1 MNNLSFHITD
11 ITANSIRANASE
23 IGLSVEE
30 QDTCIV
36 IRITD
41 NGLGMDA
48 ETARRVTNPFYTTRT
63 TRKVGLGLPFL
74 IQNAEQTGGSVT
86 LTPEPGKGTEVR
98 AVFHSDHIDC
108 PPWGD
113 LPGTVALLI
122 TGNPEIYVCF
132 EYRSGETGYSI
143 STNEIKEIL
152 DGVPLSYPKVM
163 LLIKEM
169 IKGRLSFLKFI
180 LAFCYVS
187 VIVLRLRRVS
197 CWYHIDFIKD
207 HKSFGTTL
215 QYSIYKHYY
224 IYYVF

>member
-30 QDTCIV
+30 QDTRIV

-86 LTPEPGKGTEVR
+86 LTSEPGKGTEVR
-98 AVFHSDHIDC
+98 
-108 PPWGD
+108 
-113 LPGTVALLI
+113 
-122 TGNPEIYVCF
+122 
-132 EYRSGETGYSI
+132 
-143 STNEIKEIL
+143 
-152 DGVPLSYPKVM
+152 
-163 LLIKEM
+163 
-169 IKGRLSFLKFI
+169 LSFIRIISIARPGEIFR
-180 LAFCYVS
+180 YS
-187 VIVLRLRRVS
+187 RLV
-197 CWYHIDFIKD
+197 D
-207 HKSFGTTL
+207 HRQSGNKRL
-215 QYSIYKHYY
+215 L
-224 IYYVF
+224 

>member
-1 MNNLSFHITD
+1 MFYSPSSFMYISFVGILVFSYKYRSFHITD

-30 QDTCIV
+30 QDTRIV

-86 LTPEPGKGTEVR
+86 LTSEPGKGTEVR

-122 TGNPEIYVCF
+122 TGNPEINVCF
-132 EYRSGETGYSI
+132 EYRSGETVFSI

-152 DGVPLSYPKVM
+152 DGVPLSHPKVM

-169 IKGRLSFLKFI
+169 IKENIRS
-180 LAFCYVS
+180 
-187 VIVLRLRRVS
+187 
-197 CWYHIDFIKD
+197 
-207 HKSFGTTL
+207 
-215 QYSIYKHYY
+215 
-224 IYYVF
+224 

>member
-30 QDTCIV
+30 QDTRIV

-41 NGLGMDA
+41 NGSGMDA

-86 LTPEPGKGTEVR
+86 LTSEPGKGTEVR

-122 TGNPEIYVCF
+122 TGNPEINDCF

-169 IKGRLSFLKFI
+169 IKENIRS
-180 LAFCYVS
+180 
-187 VIVLRLRRVS
+187 
-197 CWYHIDFIKD
+197 
-207 HKSFGTTL
+207 
-215 QYSIYKHYY
+215 
-224 IYYVF
+224 

>member
-11 ITANSIRANASE
+11 ITANSIRAKASE
-23 IGLSVEE
+23 IGLFIEE
-30 QDTCIV
+30 RDLRIT
-36 IRITD
+36 IRIAD

-48 ETARRVTNPFYTTRT
+48 GTIARVTNPFYTTRT

-86 LTPEPGKGTEVR
+86 LTSEPGKGTEVR

-108 PPWGD
+108 PHWGD

-122 TGNPEIYVCF
+122 TGNPEINVCF

-169 IKGRLSFLKFI
+169 IKENIRS
-180 LAFCYVS
+180 
-187 VIVLRLRRVS
+187 
-197 CWYHIDFIKD
+197 
-207 HKSFGTTL
+207 
-215 QYSIYKHYY
+215 
-224 IYYVF
+224 

>member
-23 IGLSVEE
+23 IGLSVKE
-30 QDTCIV
+30 QDTRIV

-41 NGLGMDA
+41 NGSGMDA

-86 LTPEPGKGTEVR
+86 LTSEPGKGTEVR

-108 PPWGD
+108 
-113 LPGTVALLI
+113 
-122 TGNPEIYVCF
+122 NPEINVCF

-169 IKGRLSFLKFI
+169 IKENIRS
-180 LAFCYVS
+180 
-187 VIVLRLRRVS
+187 
-197 CWYHIDFIKD
+197 
-207 HKSFGTTL
+207 
-215 QYSIYKHYY
+215 
-224 IYYVF
+224 

>member
-30 QDTCIV
+30 QDTRIV

-41 NGLGMDA
+41 NGSGMDA
-48 ETARRVTNPFYTTRT
+48 ETARRVTNPFYTART

-86 LTPEPGKGTEVR
+86 LTSEPGKGTEVR

-122 TGNPEIYVCF
+122 TGNPEINVCF

-169 IKGRLSFLKFI
+169 IKENIRS
-180 LAFCYVS
+180 
-187 VIVLRLRRVS
+187 
-197 CWYHIDFIKD
+197 
-207 HKSFGTTL
+207 
-215 QYSIYKHYY
+215 
-224 IYYVF
+224 

>member
-30 QDTCIV
+30 QDARIV

-41 NGLGMDA
+41 NGSGMDA

-74 IQNAEQTGGSVT
+74 IQNAQTVAQTVGIPIEQQV
-86 LTPEPGKGTEVR
+86 
-98 AVFHSDHIDC
+98 HSDHIDC

-122 TGNPEIYVCF
+122 TGNPKINVCF

-152 DGVPLSYPKVM
+152 DGVPLSHPKVM

-169 IKGRLSFLKFI
+169 IKENIRS
-180 LAFCYVS
+180 
-187 VIVLRLRRVS
+187 
-197 CWYHIDFIKD
+197 
-207 HKSFGTTL
+207 
-215 QYSIYKHYY
+215 
-224 IYYVF
+224 